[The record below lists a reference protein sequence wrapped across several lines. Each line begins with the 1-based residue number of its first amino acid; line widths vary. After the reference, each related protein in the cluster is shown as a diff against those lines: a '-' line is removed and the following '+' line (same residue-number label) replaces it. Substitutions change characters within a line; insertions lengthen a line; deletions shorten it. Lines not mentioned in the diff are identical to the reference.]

1 MRGSLIAAPARP
13 RAWIA
18 VVAERALAC
27 TFFATLV
34 AVFARI
40 ALPLPFTPVPFTMQP
55 MAVMLTGMFLGSRLG
70 SASLIEYLA
79 AGALGAPVFAGG
91 GGGLGYLGSVSSV
104 GYLIAYP
111 FAVYVIGRMTE
122 RSPRRFG
129 RLFAAALVGLVVIYA
144 GGDAYLAVWLH
155 GDVAKALVAGT
166 LPFIVFDAAKAALAA
181 GAAATTG
188 GSWFAW
194 ARR

>member
-1 MRGSLIAAPARP
+1 MKGSLIAGPARP
-13 RAWIA
+13 RALPA
-18 VVAERALAC
+18 LVAERALAC

-40 ALPLPFTPVPFTMQP
+40 AIPLPFTPVPFTMQP

-70 SASLIEYLA
+70 CASLIEYLA

-91 GGGLGYLGSVSSV
+91 GGGLAYLASVSSV

-129 RLFAAALVGLVVIYA
+129 RLFAAALVGLVIIYA

-155 GDVAKALVAGT
+155 GDMAKALVAGT
-166 LPFIVFDAAKAALAA
+166 LPFIVFDAVKAALAA

-188 GSWFAW
+188 SSWFAW